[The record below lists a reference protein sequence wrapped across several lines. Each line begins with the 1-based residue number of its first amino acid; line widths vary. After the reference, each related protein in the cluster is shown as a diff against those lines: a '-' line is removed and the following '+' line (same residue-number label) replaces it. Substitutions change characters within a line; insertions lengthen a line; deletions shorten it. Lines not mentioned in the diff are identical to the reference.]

1 MCPSQKYIELN
12 DDVFFGCLCRQGW
25 FGYSFHRY
33 PESTNCEL
41 SRLAPLSVQEKKTT
55 HSKSVSGYHFKIFGS
70 PSQFLFSSETDYPFK
85 RNAKALIFTFQLTLH
100 PQIAWHS
107 DLAAIGQSN
116 AGSGAQ
122 MPSILSSYQLGP
134 MSNVLGDYIHIIHI
148 SSKARSS
155 PVDSAIQLKNMVQPM
170 EKPSRLSVRKVR
182 SLQHFYQAMTH
193 IPAHLLVQLLPTPH
207 WRWHQCTRSILPLG
221 PLNSWAEARR
231 QVRLLETFS
240 VFHDLPTPQ
249 PVAQNPSI
257 SCSPVSDPPCGCQ
270 SIGQ

>member
-1 MCPSQKYIELN
+1 MRAFE
-12 DDVFFGCLCRQGW
+12 VG
-25 FGYSFHRY
+25 SFVRA
-33 PESTNCEL
+33 
-41 SRLAPLSVQEKKTT
+41 RKKTT

-70 PSQFLFSSETDYPFK
+70 ASQFLVPFEMDYPFK
-85 RNAKALIFTFQLTLH
+85 RKAKALIFTFQLTLH

-116 AGSGAQ
+116 TGSGAQ
-122 MPSILSSYQLGP
+122 IALKTLKLPAGS
-134 MSNVLGDYIHIIHI
+134 HIQTIHI

-155 PVDSAIQLKNMVQPM
+155 PVDSAIQRKNMVQPM

-221 PLNSWAEARR
+221 PLNS
-231 QVRLLETFS
+231 
-240 VFHDLPTPQ
+240 
-249 PVAQNPSI
+249 
-257 SCSPVSDPPCGCQ
+257 
-270 SIGQ
+270 

>member
-1 MCPSQKYIELN
+1 M
-12 DDVFFGCLCRQGW
+12 
-25 FGYSFHRY
+25 
-33 PESTNCEL
+33 
-41 SRLAPLSVQEKKTT
+41 
-55 HSKSVSGYHFKIFGS
+55 
-70 PSQFLFSSETDYPFK
+70 DYPFK
-85 RNAKALIFTFQLTLH
+85 RKAKALIFTFQLTLH

-116 AGSGAQ
+116 TGSGAQ
-122 MPSILSSYQLGP
+122 IALKTLKLPAGS
-134 MSNVLGDYIHIIHI
+134 HIQTIHI

-155 PVDSAIQLKNMVQPM
+155 PVDSAIQRKNMVQPM

-240 VFHDLPTPQ
+240 VFHSSMTYQ
-249 PVAQNPSI
+249 PPNPWPKNPSI
-257 SCSPVSDPPCGCQ
+257 NCSPVSDPPGGCQ